1 VLTSPG
7 PGDGKST
14 VASNLATTFAQQ
26 GQRTLLVDADLRRA
40 VVNETFEL
48 PRHPGLSDVLIGR
61 AKLADV
67 VRTVDVPNLSVLV
80 SGQFPPNP
88 SELLGSPA
96 MREIIEEAKAQFD
109 IIVIDSPPVL
119 AVTDASVLSSLVD
132 GTVVVVRVGK
142 TARDAVRRGVAQLRV
157 VHGRVLGAVLND
169 VDFRSGVYYGGY
181 GYYYHK
187 FYGEDPEG
195 QAGGSRF
202 RRWRR
207 ALAGSLPGKQR

>member
-1 VLTSPG
+1 M
-7 PGDGKST
+7 
-14 VASNLATTFAQQ
+14 ASNLATTFAQQ

-61 AKLADV
+61 TKLADAI
-67 VRTVDVPNLSVLV
+67 RTVDVPNLSVLV

-96 MREIIEEAKAQFD
+96 MREIIEEAKGDFD
-109 IIVIDSPPVL
+109 MIVIDSPPVL

-157 VHGRVLGAVLND
+157 VNGRVLGAVLND

-187 FYGEDPEG
+187 FYGEEQDG
-195 QAGGSRF
+195 AADRSRI
-202 RRWRR
+202 RRWGR
-207 ALAGSLPGKQR
+207 ALAGSLPGKSR